1 MKFSIVVPVYNVE
14 KYIRKCI
21 ESIITQTYQNFEL
34 IIVDDGS
41 TDYSGKICDKYI
53 NKSNVK
59 VFHKKNGGASS
70 ARNYG
75 IKKSKGEYLMFID
88 GDDFLYDVNCLEEL
102 NKIINNSNVDIIQ
115 YKMIYYY
122 DKSKKFKKLPDIV
135 KLEQNTLVEKLDYL
149 NTHGQLSISACDK
162 IVKSSIIKNN
172 NIYFNE
178 NIRAE
183 DIDWSLNLYL
193 YAKSLKILNY
203 DIYVY
208 RQQRE
213 GSFTN
218 KINSYGINSLFEVIN
233 YWYKYKYANK
243 RIRDIYF
250 NYLAYQYVILL
261 TVSNKNNTNKTK
273 SKEILKL
280 KSLLKYDKNFKV
292 KYSRKVFD
300 LFGINLGIKILKIY
314 LKIKNIGFLKI

>member
-70 ARNYG
+70 AINYG

-115 YKMIYYY
+115 YKMIYY
-122 DKSKKFKKLPDIV
+122 
-135 KLEQNTLVEKLDYL
+135 
-149 NTHGQLSISACDK
+149 
-162 IVKSSIIKNN
+162 
-172 NIYFNE
+172 
-178 NIRAE
+178 
-183 DIDWSLNLYL
+183 
-193 YAKSLKILNY
+193 
-203 DIYVY
+203 
-208 RQQRE
+208 
-213 GSFTN
+213 
-218 KINSYGINSLFEVIN
+218 
-233 YWYKYKYANK
+233 
-243 RIRDIYF
+243 
-250 NYLAYQYVILL
+250 
-261 TVSNKNNTNKTK
+261 
-273 SKEILKL
+273 
-280 KSLLKYDKNFKV
+280 
-292 KYSRKVFD
+292 
-300 LFGINLGIKILKIY
+300 
-314 LKIKNIGFLKI
+314 